1 MDLDDLF
8 QKNRYD
14 GENDQSTLQLKDTR
28 KTRLTL
34 EQINKMRRI
43 QEAKK
48 FEEYEKLKRI
58 RAQYGSEKSSESGL

>member
-1 MDLDDLF
+1 MELNDLF
-8 QKNRYD
+8 IKNRYS
-14 GENDQSTLQLKDTR
+14 GEEDNSIMDFKDTR

-48 FEEYEKLKRI
+48 FETYEKMKRVK
-58 RAQYGSEKSSESGL
+58 AQYGPGDADSSV

>member
-1 MDLDDLF
+1 MDLNDLF
-8 QKNRYD
+8 EKNRYD
-14 GENDQSTLQLKDTR
+14 GEQDQSIINLKDTR

-48 FEEYEKLKRI
+48 FEQYEKLKRI
-58 RAQYGSEKSSESGL
+58 KAQYGGQESGDGGL

>member
-1 MDLDDLF
+1 MELNDLF
-8 QKNRYD
+8 TKNRYSAED
-14 GENDQSTLQLKDTR
+14 DNSVMDFKDTR

-58 RAQYGSEKSSESGL
+58 KAQYGSEESGDDSI

>member
-1 MDLDDLF
+1 MELNDLF
-8 QKNRYD
+8 AENRYPAEED
-14 GENDQSTLQLKDTR
+14 NSIIKYKDTR

-48 FEEYEKLKRI
+48 FETYEKMKRVK
-58 RAQYGSEKSSESGL
+58 AQYGPGDEGGSV

>member
-1 MDLDDLF
+1 MELNDLF
-8 QKNRYD
+8 AKNRYSAED
-14 GENDQSTLQLKDTR
+14 DNSIITSKDSR

-48 FEEYEKLKRI
+48 FEEYEKMKRVK
-58 RAQYGSEKSSESGL
+58 AQYGSGDDSDSV

>member
-1 MDLDDLF
+1 MDLNDLF
-8 QKNRYD
+8 EKNRYD
-14 GENDQSTLQLKDTR
+14 AEEDQSILTLKDTR

-48 FEEYEKLKRI
+48 FEQYEKLKRI
-58 RAQYGSEKSSESGL
+58 KAQYGRQESGEGGL

>member
-1 MDLDDLF
+1 MELNDLF
-8 QKNRYD
+8 AKNRYSAD
-14 GENDQSTLQLKDTR
+14 KDNSVIKLKDTR

-48 FEEYEKLKRI
+48 FETYEKMKRVK
-58 RAQYGSEKSSESGL
+58 AQYGSGDQGDSV

>member
-1 MDLDDLF
+1 MELNDLF
-8 QKNRYD
+8 AKNRYSAEDDNSIITSKD
-14 GENDQSTLQLKDTR
+14 GR

-48 FEEYEKLKRI
+48 FEEYEKMKRVK
-58 RAQYGSEKSSESGL
+58 AQYGSGDDNDSV

>member
-1 MDLDDLF
+1 MELNDLF
-8 QKNRYD
+8 AKNRYSAED
-14 GENDQSTLQLKDTR
+14 DNSIITSKDSR

-48 FEEYEKLKRI
+48 FEQYEKMKRVK
-58 RAQYGSEKSSESGL
+58 AQYGSGDDSDSV

>member
-1 MDLDDLF
+1 MELNDLF
-8 QKNRYD
+8 AKNRYSAED
-14 GENDQSTLQLKDTR
+14 DNSIITSKDSR

-48 FEEYEKLKRI
+48 LEEYEKMKRVK
-58 RAQYGSEKSSESGL
+58 AQYGSGDDNDSV

>member
-1 MDLDDLF
+1 MELNDLF
-8 QKNRYD
+8 AKNRYSAED
-14 GENDQSTLQLKDTR
+14 DNSIITSKDSR

-48 FEEYEKLKRI
+48 FEEYEKMKRVK
-58 RAQYGSEKSSESGL
+58 AQYGSGDDNDSV

>member
-1 MDLDDLF
+1 MELNDLF
-8 QKNRYD
+8 AKNRYAAED
-14 GENDQSTLQLKDTR
+14 DNSIITSSDTR

-48 FEEYEKLKRI
+48 FEQYEKMKRVK
-58 RAQYGSEKSSESGL
+58 AQYGSGDDNDSV

>member
-1 MDLDDLF
+1 MELNDLF
-8 QKNRYD
+8 AKNRYSAEED
-14 GENDQSTLQLKDTR
+14 KSVMDLNDTR

-48 FEEYEKLKRI
+48 FEQYEKLKRI
-58 RAQYGSEKSSESGL
+58 KAQYGTDESGGDSI

>member
-1 MDLDDLF
+1 MELNDLF
-8 QKNRYD
+8 AKNRYSAED
-14 GENDQSTLQLKDTR
+14 DNSIIISKDSR

-48 FEEYEKLKRI
+48 FEEYEKMKRVK
-58 RAQYGSEKSSESGL
+58 AQYGSGDDSDSV